1 MRVLVFLLIT
11 LFPGLS
17 HAAGSALL
25 RWQDTRQSV
34 SVPQTDVTA
43 SKVWKLCALYPSLK
57 DSYWLSVNYGM
68 LEAAKKYGVSLK
80 VFEAGGYRQFT
91 TQKTQIA
98 QCQQWGADAILLG
111 SSTTT
116 FPDLQA
122 QVGTLPVI
130 EVVNAIHDPTV
141 KARVGVPWFQ
151 MGYQPGHYLV
161 KWSAGKPLKVLLLPG
176 PDDAG
181 GSREM
186 VAGFR
191 QAIAGSQVHIV
202 DVALGDNDI
211 EVQRNLLQEMLE
223 RHPDVDVVAGT
234 AIAAEAA
241 MGEKRNQGTPL
252 TVVSFYL
259 SHQVYRGLKR
269 ERIIMAASDQMVWQ
283 GELAIQ
289 QAIRVLQGQPVRE
302 NISPPIP
309 CSPRKCRQPACSA
322 LTFSGGFRPVY
333 LYQYTSAAKNNLRRA
348 ASPVN
353 QPVAYGANGGSI
365 HPRCVSLDCLPV
377 VPKAYAVN
385 VRG

>member
-11 LFPGLS
+11 LFPSLG
-17 HAAGSALL
+17 HATESLLL
-25 RWQDTRQSV
+25 RWQGARQA
-34 SVPQTDVTA
+34 VPQSQLTVTA
-43 SKVWKLCALYPSLK
+43 NKAWKLCALYPSLK

-68 LEAAKKYGVSLK
+68 LEAARKYGISLK
-80 VFEAGGYRQFT
+80 VFEAGGYRQFS
-91 TQKTQIA
+91 TQKLQIA

-130 EVVNAIHDPTV
+130 EVVNAIHDATV

-151 MGYQPGHYLV
+151 MGYQPGRYLV
-161 KWSAGKPLKVLLLPG
+161 KWSGSRPLKVLLLPG

-186 VAGFR
+186 VDGFR
-191 QAIAGSQVHIV
+191 QAIAGSQVQIV
-202 DVALGDNDI
+202 DMALGDNDI
-211 EVQRNLLQEMLE
+211 EIQRNLLQEMLE
-223 RHPDVDVVAGT
+223 RHPDADVVAGT

-241 MGEKRNQGTPL
+241 MGERRNQGTPL

-289 QAIRVLQGQPVRE
+289 QAIRVLQGQSVPE
-302 NISPPIP
+302 NISPPIL
-309 CSPRKCRQPACSA
+309 A
-322 LTFSGGFRPVY
+322 LTSKNADSRHVQRSLSPGGFRPVY
-333 LYQYTSAAKNNLRRA
+333 LYQYTSAAK
-348 ASPVN
+348 
-353 QPVAYGANGGSI
+353 
-365 HPRCVSLDCLPV
+365 
-377 VPKAYAVN
+377 K
-385 VRG
+385 

>member
-11 LFPGLS
+11 LFPGLA
-17 HAAGSALL
+17 HATGAALL
-25 RWQDTRQSV
+25 RWQNTQLAV
-34 SVPQTDVTA
+34 AEQQTGVIATKA
-43 SKVWKLCALYPSLK
+43 WKLCALYPSLK

-68 LEAAKKYGVSLK
+68 LDAAKKYGVSLK
-80 VFEAGGYRQFT
+80 VLEAGGYRQLAM
-91 TQKTQIA
+91 QKTQIA

-111 SSTTT
+111 SSTTS
-116 FPDLQA
+116 FPELQA
-122 QVGTLPVI
+122 QVGMLPVI
-130 EVVNAIHDPTV
+130 EVVNAIHDATV
-141 KARVGVPWFQ
+141 KTRIGVPWFQ
-151 MGYQPGHYLV
+151 MGYQPGRYLV
-161 KWSAGKPLKVLLLPG
+161 KWSGGKPLKVLLLPG

-191 QAIAGSQVHIV
+191 QAIAGSEVHIV

-223 RHPDVDVVAGT
+223 RHPDADVVAGT

-241 MGEKRNQGTPL
+241 MGERRNLSTPL

-289 QAIRVLQGQPVRE
+289 QAIRVLQGQPVPD
-302 NISPPIP
+302 NISPPILVLTP
-309 CSPRKCRQPACSA
+309 KNADSQHVRRSLSP
-322 LTFSGGFRPVY
+322 GGFRPVY
-333 LYQYTSAAKNNLRRA
+333 LYQYTSAAK
-348 ASPVN
+348 
-353 QPVAYGANGGSI
+353 
-365 HPRCVSLDCLPV
+365 
-377 VPKAYAVN
+377 K
-385 VRG
+385 

>member
-11 LFPGLS
+11 LFPGLA
-17 HAAGSALL
+17 HATGAALL
-25 RWQDTRQSV
+25 RWQNTQLAV
-34 SVPQTDVTA
+34 AEQQTGVIATKA
-43 SKVWKLCALYPSLK
+43 WKLCALYPSLK

-68 LEAAKKYGVSLK
+68 LDAAKKYGVSLK
-80 VFEAGGYRQFT
+80 VLEAGGYRQLAM
-91 TQKTQIA
+91 QKTQIA

-111 SSTTT
+111 SSTTS
-116 FPDLQA
+116 FPELQA
-122 QVGTLPVI
+122 QVGMLPVI
-130 EVVNAIHDPTV
+130 EVVNAIHDATV
-141 KARVGVPWFQ
+141 KTRIGVPWFQ
-151 MGYQPGHYLV
+151 MGYQPGRYLV
-161 KWSAGKPLKVLLLPG
+161 KWSGGKPLKVLLLPG

-191 QAIAGSQVHIV
+191 QAIAGSEVHIV

-223 RHPDVDVVAGT
+223 RHPDADVVAGT

-241 MGEKRNQGTPL
+241 MGERRNLSTPL

-289 QAIRVLQGQPVRE
+289 QAIRVLQGQPVPE
-302 NISPPIP
+302 NISPPILVLTP
-309 CSPRKCRQPACSA
+309 KNADSQHVRRSLSP
-322 LTFSGGFRPVY
+322 GGFRPVY
-333 LYQYTSAAKNNLRRA
+333 LYQYTSAAK
-348 ASPVN
+348 
-353 QPVAYGANGGSI
+353 
-365 HPRCVSLDCLPV
+365 
-377 VPKAYAVN
+377 K
-385 VRG
+385 

>member
-11 LFPGLS
+11 LFPGLA
-17 HAAGSALL
+17 HATGAALL
-25 RWQDTRQSV
+25 RWQDTQLAV
-34 SVPQTDVTA
+34 AEQQTGVIATKA
-43 SKVWKLCALYPSLK
+43 WKLCALYPSLK

-68 LEAAKKYGVSLK
+68 LDAAKKYGVSLK
-80 VFEAGGYRQFT
+80 VLEAGGYRQLAM
-91 TQKTQIA
+91 QKTQIA

-111 SSTTT
+111 SSTTS
-116 FPDLQA
+116 FPELQA
-122 QVGTLPVI
+122 QVGMLPVI
-130 EVVNAIHDPTV
+130 EVVNAIHDATV
-141 KARVGVPWFQ
+141 KTRIGVPWFQ
-151 MGYQPGHYLV
+151 MGYQPGRYLV
-161 KWSAGKPLKVLLLPG
+161 KWSGGKPLKVLLLPG

-191 QAIAGSQVHIV
+191 QAIAGSEVHIV

-223 RHPDVDVVAGT
+223 RHPDADVVAGT

-241 MGEKRNQGTPL
+241 MGERRNLSTPL

-289 QAIRVLQGQPVRE
+289 QAIRVLQGQPVPE
-302 NISPPIP
+302 NISPPILVLTP
-309 CSPRKCRQPACSA
+309 KNADSQHVRRSLSP
-322 LTFSGGFRPVY
+322 GGFRPVY
-333 LYQYTSAAKNNLRRA
+333 LYQYTSAAK
-348 ASPVN
+348 
-353 QPVAYGANGGSI
+353 
-365 HPRCVSLDCLPV
+365 
-377 VPKAYAVN
+377 K
-385 VRG
+385 